1 MIERM
6 TEKTRANLSK
16 EGSVLKKIRIYG
28 GIPMAIMAG
37 GVAMLVCMVF
47 LCGLLII
54 MGAPEA
60 GYAFGILLGIP
71 GLLMKRPVHGLLY
84 NRALLCSTFGG
95 RNKLCAEDTGFGC
108 GILFR

>member
-71 GLLMKRPVHGLLY
+71 GLLMIL
-84 NRALLCSTFGG
+84 GG
-95 RNKLCAEDTGFGC
+95 AAAKNKQKKGYLD
-108 GILFR
+108 

>member
-6 TEKTRANLSK
+6 TEKARANLSK
-16 EGSVLKKIRIYG
+16 EGSILKKIRIYG

-37 GVAMLVCMVF
+37 GVAMLVCMGF
-47 LCGLLII
+47 LC
-54 MGAPEA
+54 
-60 GYAFGILLGIP
+60 
-71 GLLMKRPVHGLLY
+71 GLLY
-84 NRALLCSTFGG
+84 NRALLCSTFSG

>member
-60 GYAFGILLGIP
+60 GYAFGI
-71 GLLMKRPVHGLLY
+71 
-84 NRALLCSTFGG
+84 
-95 RNKLCAEDTGFGC
+95 
-108 GILFR
+108 

>member
-47 LCGLLII
+47 
-54 MGAPEA
+54 M
-60 GYAFGILLGIP
+60 
-71 GLLMKRPVHGLLY
+71 RPAYYYGC
-84 NRALLCSTFGG
+84 AGG
-95 RNKLCAEDTGFGC
+95 RICFWNIARHTWIAYDPGRSSRKK
-108 GILFR
+108 

>member
-1 MIERM
+1 MNQEDIRMIERM

-16 EGSVLKKIRIYG
+16 EGRVLKKIRIYG

-60 GYAFGILLGIP
+60 GYAFGILLGCVWKFIP
-71 GLLMKRPVHGLLY
+71 AFCAPHFAADLVPIR
-84 NRALLCSTFGG
+84 ST
-95 RNKLCAEDTGFGC
+95 
-108 GILFR
+108 